1 MLIDRVVLSPDAADG
16 LRAELHGGLAENLA
30 LGDPAGLVVGPRRA
44 ARINEERP
52 RTDVRGRQ
60 LSVVAGTGFEP
71 VTFRL

>member
-1 MLIDRVVLSPDAADG
+1 MLT
-16 LRAELHGGLAENLA
+16 RAELHGDLAEILA
-30 LGDPAGLVVGPRRA
+30 LGDPAGLTVERRRA
-44 ARINEERP
+44 AAINEERP